1 MRKGNKFNIN
11 NIKEKVKQLRDKVY
25 KDGKLQLTPMQLKVV
40 AGCSGLIVLIALIAV
55 LVAIALNSNINTPDS
70 SMEVEETIPPDTAA
84 LDEVLNE
91 TVTSDIEVISNINN
105 EQSDVILETVG
116 VNIIDVYSYAA
127 AIDSRL
133 ESADTIVILNP
144 KEGKVEDIKH
154 ALSNYI
160 SKKQRYFMDNG
171 LTETEAYRVVQNG
184 LIDEYYGYIILIIQ
198 ENASQIKQ
206 SIRNGIASHG
216 LVGRVPVEGGYA
228 ALEESQSTVNNS
240 GAEGNIEESTEGVES
255 TEETEGTE
263 KVKGTE
269 KVEGTV
275 ETEGTME
282 VE

>member
-1 MRKGNKFNIN
+1 MKKGDKFDIN
-11 NIKEKVKQLRDKVY
+11 NIKEKARQFKDKIY

-40 AGCSGLIVLIALIAV
+40 AGCSGLIVLVALIIV
-55 LVAIALNSNINTPDS
+55 LVAIALNSNINTPDNG
-70 SMEVEETIPPDTAA
+70 MEVEETIPPDTAA
-84 LDEVLNE
+84 LDEILNE
-91 TVTSDIEVISNINN
+91 TVTSDLEVISNINN

-116 VNIIDVYSYAA
+116 VDIIDVYSYAA

-133 ESADTIVILNP
+133 ESADTIVVLNP
-144 KEGKVEDIKH
+144 KEGKAENIRQ

-171 LTETEAYRVVQNG
+171 LTETEEYKVVQNG

-198 ENASQIKQ
+198 ENASQLKQ

-228 ALEESQSTVNNS
+228 ALGESQSTDNNS
-240 GAEGNIEESTEGVES
+240 GAGGSLEESTEKTEGTEDTES
-255 TEETEGTE
+255 TEETEGT
-263 KVKGTE
+263 K
-269 KVEGTV
+269 
-275 ETEGTME
+275 E

>member
-1 MRKGNKFNIN
+1 MKKGTKFNIN
-11 NIKEKVKQLRDKVY
+11 NIKEQVRQFKDKIY

-55 LVAIALNSNINTPDS
+55 LVAIALNSNISTPDS
-70 SMEVEETIPPDTAA
+70 NTEVEETIPPDTAA

-91 TVTSDIEVISNINN
+91 TVASDLEVISNINN

-116 VNIIDVYSYAA
+116 VDIIDVYSYAA

-144 KEGKVEDIKH
+144 KEGKAEDIKH

-228 ALEESQSTVNNS
+228 ALEESQSTDNNS
-240 GAEGNIEESTEGVES
+240 GAGDGIEENTEGVES
-255 TEETEGTE
+255 TGEVEGTEETEGTA
-263 KVKGTE
+263 
-269 KVEGTV
+269 
-275 ETEGTME
+275 ETEDTGG

>member
-1 MRKGNKFNIN
+1 MKNGTKFNIN
-11 NIKEKVKQLRDKVY
+11 NIKEKVKQLRDKIY
-25 KDGKLQLTPMQLKVV
+25 KDGKLQLTPMQLKIV

-55 LVAIALNSNINTPDS
+55 LVAIALNSSINTPDS
-70 SMEVEETIPPDTAA
+70 STEVEEIIPPDTAA

-91 TVTSDIEVISNINN
+91 TVTSDLEVISNINN

-116 VNIIDVYSYAA
+116 VDIIDVYSYAA

-133 ESADTIVILNP
+133 ESADTIMILNP
-144 KEGKVEDIKH
+144 KEGKAEDIKH

-228 ALEESQSTVNNS
+228 ALEESQSTDNNS
-240 GAEGNIEESTEGVES
+240 GAGDNIKESTEGVEN
-255 TEETEGTE
+255 TEGVESTGE
-263 KVKGTE
+263 A
-269 KVEGTV
+269 EGTA

>member
-1 MRKGNKFNIN
+1 MKKGDKFNIN
-11 NIKEKVKQLRDKVY
+11 NISNRLKQLKDTVY

-40 AGCSGLIVLIALIAV
+40 AGCSGLIVLIALIVV

-70 SMEVEETIPPDTAA
+70 STEVEETIPPDTAA

-91 TVTSDIEVISNINN
+91 TVTSDLEVISNINN

-116 VNIIDVYSYAA
+116 VDIIDVYSYAA

-144 KEGKVEDIKH
+144 KEGKAEDIKH

-240 GAEGNIEESTEGVES
+240 GAGGSIGENTEGVE
-255 TEETEGTE
+255 GTGE
-263 KVKGTE
+263 AEGTE
-269 KVEGTV
+269 KVEGT
-275 ETEGTME
+275 EE

>member
-1 MRKGNKFNIN
+1 MKRGNKFNIN
-11 NIKEKVKQLRDKVY
+11 NIKEKAGQLRDKIY

-40 AGCSGLIVLIALIAV
+40 AGCSGLIVLIALIVV
-55 LVAIALNSNINTPDS
+55 LVAIALNSSINTPDS
-70 SMEVEETIPPDTAA
+70 STEVEETIPPDTAA

-91 TVTSDIEVISNINN
+91 TVTSDLEVISNINN

-116 VNIIDVYSYAA
+116 VDIIDVYSYAA
-127 AIDSRL
+127 VIDSRL

-144 KEGKVEDIKH
+144 KEGRVEDIKH

-228 ALEESQSTVNNS
+228 ALKESQSTDNNL
-240 GAEGNIEESTEGVES
+240 GAEGNINESTEGVES
-255 TEETEGTE
+255 TGEVEGTEETEGMA
-263 KVKGTE
+263 
-269 KVEGTV
+269 
-275 ETEGTME
+275 ETEDTGE

>member
-1 MRKGNKFNIN
+1 MKKGTKFNIN
-11 NIKEKVKQLRDKVY
+11 NIKERVKQLRDKVY

-55 LVAIALNSNINTPDS
+55 LVAIALNSSINTPDS

-84 LDEVLNE
+84 LDEVLND
-91 TVTSDIEVISNINN
+91 TVTSDLEVISNINN

-116 VNIIDVYSYAA
+116 VDIIDVYSYAA

-144 KEGKVEDIKH
+144 KEGKAEDIKH

-228 ALEESQSTVNNS
+228 ALEESQSTDNNL
-240 GAEGNIEESTEGVES
+240 GAEDNIEENTEGVES
-255 TEETEGTE
+255 TGEVEGTSEVEGTE
-263 KVKGTE
+263 EAESTG
-269 KVEGTV
+269 
-275 ETEGTME
+275 E

>member
-1 MRKGNKFNIN
+1 MKKGTKFNIN
-11 NIKEKVKQLRDKVY
+11 NIKEKVKQLRDKIY

-40 AGCSGLIVLIALIAV
+40 AGCSGLIVLIALIIV
-55 LVAIALNSNINTPDS
+55 LVAIALNSSINTPDS

-91 TVTSDIEVISNINN
+91 TVASDLEVISNINN

-116 VNIIDVYSYAA
+116 VDIIDVYSYAA

-144 KEGKVEDIKH
+144 KEGKAEDIKH

-216 LVGRVPVEGGYA
+216 LVGQVPVEGGYA
-228 ALEESQSTVNNS
+228 ALEESQSTDNNS
-240 GAEGNIEESTEGVES
+240 GAEDNIKESTEGVES
-255 TEETEGTE
+255 TGEVE
-263 KVKGTE
+263 GTE
-269 KVEGTV
+269 KVEGTE
-275 ETEGTME
+275 ETEGTAETEGTEE

>member
-1 MRKGNKFNIN
+1 MKKGNKFNIN
-11 NIKEKVKQLRDKVY
+11 NIKEKARQFKDKIY

-40 AGCSGLIVLIALIAV
+40 AGCSGLIVLIALIVV
-55 LVAIALNSNINTPDS
+55 LVAIALNSSINTPDS

-91 TVTSDIEVISNINN
+91 TVTSDLEVISNINN

-116 VNIIDVYSYAA
+116 VDIIDVYSYAA

-228 ALEESQSTVNNS
+228 ALEESQSTDNNL
-240 GAEGNIEESTEGVES
+240 GAEDNIKESTEEIEGI
-255 TEETEGTE
+255 EETEGTE
-263 KVKGTE
+263 
-269 KVEGTV
+269 
-275 ETEGTME
+275 ETEDTGE

>member
-1 MRKGNKFNIN
+1 MKKDNKFGIN
-11 NIKEKVKQLRDKVY
+11 NIKEKARQFKDKIY
-25 KDGKLQLTPMQLKVV
+25 KDGKLQLTPMQLKIV
-40 AGCSGLIVLIALIAV
+40 AGCSGLIVLIALIIV

-70 SMEVEETIPPDTAA
+70 SIEVEETIPPDTAA
-84 LDEVLNE
+84 LDEILNE
-91 TVTSDIEVISNINN
+91 TVTSDLEVISNINN

-116 VNIIDVYSYAA
+116 VDIIDVYSYAA

-133 ESADTIVILNP
+133 ESADTIVVLNP
-144 KEGKVEDIKH
+144 KEGKAENIRQ

-171 LTETEAYRVVQNG
+171 LTETEAYKVVQNG

-198 ENASQIKQ
+198 ENASQLKQ

-228 ALEESQSTVNNS
+228 ALGESQSTDNNS
-240 GAEGNIEESTEGVES
+240 GAGGSLEESTEKTEG
-255 TEETEGTE
+255 TEETEGT
-263 KVKGTE
+263 G
-269 KVEGTV
+269 
-275 ETEGTME
+275 E

>member
-1 MRKGNKFNIN
+1 MKKGNKFNIN
-11 NIKEKVKQLRDKVY
+11 NIKEQVRQFKDKIY

-40 AGCSGLIVLIALIAV
+40 AGCSGLIVLIALIIV

-91 TVTSDIEVISNINN
+91 TVTSDLEIISNINN

-116 VNIIDVYSYAA
+116 VDIIDVYSYAA

-144 KEGKVEDIKH
+144 KEGKAEDIKH

-240 GAEGNIEESTEGVES
+240 GAGDNIKESTEGVES
-255 TEETEGTE
+255 AVEAEGTEETEDIA
-263 KVKGTE
+263 
-269 KVEGTV
+269 
-275 ETEGTME
+275 
-282 VE
+282 

>member
-1 MRKGNKFNIN
+1 MKKGNKFGFN
-11 NIKEKVKQLRDKVY
+11 NIKEQARQFKDKIY

-40 AGCSGLIVLIALIAV
+40 AGCGGLIVLIALIIV
-55 LVAIALNSNINTPDS
+55 LVAIALNSDINTPGNS
-70 SMEVEETIPPDTAA
+70 IEVEETIPPDTAA

-91 TVTSDIEVISNINN
+91 TVTSDLEVISNINN

-116 VNIIDVYSYAA
+116 VDIIDVYSYAA

-144 KEGKVEDIKH
+144 KEGKAEDIKH

-216 LVGRVPVEGGYA
+216 LVGQVPVEGGYA

-240 GAEGNIEESTEGVES
+240 GAEYNIEENTEGVES
-255 TEETEGTE
+255 TGEVE
-263 KVKGTE
+263 GTE
-269 KVEGTV
+269 KVEGTE
-275 ETEGTME
+275 ETEGTAE
-282 VE
+282 TEGTEEFE

>member
-1 MRKGNKFNIN
+1 MKKGTKFNIN
-11 NIKEKVKQLRDKVY
+11 NIKEQVRQFKDKIY

-40 AGCSGLIVLIALIAV
+40 AGCSGLIVLVALIVA
-55 LVAIALNSNINTPDS
+55 LVAIALNSSINTPDS

-91 TVTSDIEVISNINN
+91 TVTSDLEIISNINN

-116 VNIIDVYSYAA
+116 VDIIDVYSYAA

-144 KEGKVEDIKH
+144 KEGKAEDIKH

-228 ALEESQSTVNNS
+228 ALEESQSTDNNL
-240 GAEGNIEESTEGVES
+240 GAGGSIEESAEGVES
-255 TEETEGTE
+255 TGEVE
-263 KVKGTE
+263 GTE
-269 KVEGTV
+269 KVEGTEETEGTA

>member
-1 MRKGNKFNIN
+1 MKKGNKFDISNISN
-11 NIKEKVKQLRDKVY
+11 KLKQLKDTVY

-40 AGCSGLIVLIALIAV
+40 AGCSGLIVLVALIVV

-91 TVTSDIEVISNINN
+91 TVTSDLEVISNINN

-116 VNIIDVYSYAA
+116 VDIIDVYSYAA

-144 KEGKVEDIKH
+144 KEGKAEGIKH

-171 LTETEAYRVVQNG
+171 LTETEAYKVVQNG

-216 LVGRVPVEGGYA
+216 LVGQVPVEGGYA
-228 ALEESQSTVNNS
+228 ALEKSQSTVNNS
-240 GAEGNIEESTEGVES
+240 DTGDNIEESTEEVEGTEEAEG
-255 TEETEGTE
+255 TEETEGT
-263 KVKGTE
+263 G
-269 KVEGTV
+269 
-275 ETEGTME
+275 E

>member
-1 MRKGNKFNIN
+1 MKKGNKFGIN
-11 NIKEKVKQLRDKVY
+11 NIKEQARQFKDKIY

-55 LVAIALNSNINTPDS
+55 LVAIALNSSINTPDN

-91 TVTSDIEVISNINN
+91 TVTSDLEVISNINN

-116 VNIIDVYSYAA
+116 VDIIDVYSYAA

-144 KEGKVEDIKH
+144 KEGKAEDIKH

-228 ALEESQSTVNNS
+228 ALEESQSTDNNL
-240 GAEGNIEESTEGVES
+240 GAGGSIEESAEGVES
-255 TEETEGTE
+255 TGEVE
-263 KVKGTE
+263 GTE
-269 KVEGTV
+269 KVEGTEETEGTA

>member
-1 MRKGNKFNIN
+1 MKRGNKFNIN
-11 NIKEKVKQLRDKVY
+11 NIKEKVKQLRDKIY

-40 AGCSGLIVLIALIAV
+40 AGCSGLIVLIALIIV
-55 LVAIALNSNINTPDS
+55 LVAIALNSSINTPDS

-91 TVTSDIEVISNINN
+91 TVTSDLEVISNINN

-116 VNIIDVYSYAA
+116 VDIIDVYSYAA

-133 ESADTIVILNP
+133 ESADTIVVLNP
-144 KEGKVEDIKH
+144 KEGKAEDIKH

-171 LTETEAYRVVQNG
+171 LTETEAYKVVQNG

-206 SIRNGIASHG
+206 SIRNGIASYG

-228 ALEESQSTVNNS
+228 ALEESQSTDNNS
-240 GAEGNIEESTEGVES
+240 GAEDNIEENTEGVES
-255 TEETEGTE
+255 TGEVEGTEETEGTA
-263 KVKGTE
+263 
-269 KVEGTV
+269 
-275 ETEGTME
+275 ETEGTEE

>member
-1 MRKGNKFNIN
+1 MKKGNKFDIN
-11 NIKEKVKQLRDKVY
+11 NIKEKARQFKDKIY

-40 AGCSGLIVLIALIAV
+40 AGCSGLIVLIALIVV

-70 SMEVEETIPPDTAA
+70 STEVEETIPPDTAA
-84 LDEVLNE
+84 LDEVLND
-91 TVTSDIEVISNINN
+91 TVASDLEVISNINN

-116 VNIIDVYSYAA
+116 VDIIDVYSYAA

-144 KEGKVEDIKH
+144 KEGKAEDIKH

-184 LIDEYYGYIILIIQ
+184 LIDEYYEYIILIIQ

-228 ALEESQSTVNNS
+228 ALEESQSTDNNS
-240 GAEGNIEESTEGVES
+240 GTGDNIKESTEGVES
-255 TEETEGTE
+255 TGEVEGTSEVEGTE
-263 KVKGTE
+263 EAESTGE
-269 KVEGTV
+269 AE
-275 ETEGTME
+275 
-282 VE
+282 

>member
-1 MRKGNKFNIN
+1 MKKGTKFNIN
-11 NIKEKVKQLRDKVY
+11 NIKERVKQLRDKVY

-40 AGCSGLIVLIALIAV
+40 AGCSGLIVLIALIVV

-70 SMEVEETIPPDTAA
+70 SIEVEETIPPDTAA
-84 LDEVLNE
+84 LDEILNE
-91 TVTSDIEVISNINN
+91 TVTSDLEVISNINN

-116 VNIIDVYSYAA
+116 VDIIDVYSYAA

-133 ESADTIVILNP
+133 ESADTIVVLNP
-144 KEGKVEDIKH
+144 KEGKAEDIKH

-171 LTETEAYRVVQNG
+171 LTETEEYRVVQNG

-228 ALEESQSTVNNS
+228 ALEESQSTDNNLGVGDNIKES
-240 GAEGNIEESTEGVES
+240 TEGAESTEGVES
-255 TEETEGTE
+255 TGEAEGTEETEGTE
-263 KVKGTE
+263 E
-269 KVEGTV
+269 AE
-275 ETEGTME
+275 
-282 VE
+282 

>member
-1 MRKGNKFNIN
+1 MKRGNKFNIN
-11 NIKEKVKQLRDKVY
+11 NIKEKVKQLRDKIY

-40 AGCSGLIVLIALIAV
+40 AGCSGLIVLIALIIV
-55 LVAIALNSNINTPDS
+55 LVAIALNSSINTPDS
-70 SMEVEETIPPDTAA
+70 STEVEEIIPPDTAA

-91 TVTSDIEVISNINN
+91 TVTSDLEVISNINN

-116 VNIIDVYSYAA
+116 VDIIDVYSYAA

-144 KEGKVEDIKH
+144 KEGKAEDIKH

-171 LTETEAYRVVQNG
+171 LTETEEYRVVQNG
-184 LIDEYYGYIILIIQ
+184 LIDEYYEYIILIIQ

-228 ALEESQSTVNNS
+228 ALEESQSTDNNS
-240 GAEGNIEESTEGVES
+240 DAGDNIKESTEGVES
-255 TEETEGTE
+255 TGEVEGTE

-269 KVEGTV
+269 
-275 ETEGTME
+275 ETEGTEE

>member
-1 MRKGNKFNIN
+1 MKKGDKFDIN
-11 NIKEKVKQLRDKVY
+11 NIKEKAGQFKDKVY
-25 KDGKLQLTPMQLKVV
+25 KDGKLQLTPMQLKVA

-55 LVAIALNSNINTPDS
+55 LVAIALNSSINTPDS
-70 SMEVEETIPPDTAA
+70 STEVEETIPPDTAA

-91 TVTSDIEVISNINN
+91 TVASDLEVISNINN

-116 VNIIDVYSYAA
+116 VDIIDVYSYAA

-133 ESADTIVILNP
+133 ESADTIVVLNP
-144 KEGKVEDIKH
+144 KEGKAEDIKH

-228 ALEESQSTVNNS
+228 ALEESQSTDNNL
-240 GAEGNIEESTEGVES
+240 GAEDNIEENTEGVES
-255 TEETEGTE
+255 TGEVEGTSEVEGTE
-263 KVKGTE
+263 EAESTG
-269 KVEGTV
+269 
-275 ETEGTME
+275 E

>member
-1 MRKGNKFNIN
+1 MKKGTKFNIN
-11 NIKEKVKQLRDKVY
+11 NIKERVKQLRDKVY

-40 AGCSGLIVLIALIAV
+40 AGCSGLIVLIALIVV
-55 LVAIALNSNINTPDS
+55 LVAIALNSSINTPDS

-84 LDEVLNE
+84 LDEILNE
-91 TVTSDIEVISNINN
+91 TVTSDLEVISNINN

-116 VNIIDVYSYAA
+116 VDIIDVYSYAA

-133 ESADTIVILNP
+133 ESADTIVVLNP
-144 KEGKVEDIKH
+144 KEGKAEDIKH

-171 LTETEAYRVVQNG
+171 LTETEEYRVVQNG

-228 ALEESQSTVNNS
+228 ALEESQSTDNNLGVGDNIKES
-240 GAEGNIEESTEGVES
+240 TEGAESTEGVES
-255 TEETEGTE
+255 TGEAEGTEETEGTE
-263 KVKGTE
+263 E
-269 KVEGTV
+269 AE
-275 ETEGTME
+275 
-282 VE
+282 

>member
-1 MRKGNKFNIN
+1 MAMKKGNKFGISNISN
-11 NIKEKVKQLRDKVY
+11 KLKQLKDTVY

-40 AGCSGLIVLIALIAV
+40 AGCSGLIVLIALIVV
-55 LVAIALNSNINTPDS
+55 LVAIALNSSINTPDS

-91 TVTSDIEVISNINN
+91 TVTSDLEVISNINN

-116 VNIIDVYSYAA
+116 VDIVDVYSYAA

-144 KEGKVEDIKH
+144 KEGKAEGIKH

-171 LTETEAYRVVQNG
+171 LTETEEYRVVQNG

-228 ALEESQSTVNNS
+228 ALEESQSTDNNL
-240 GAEGNIEESTEGVES
+240 GAEDNIKENAEGIENTGEVE
-255 TEETEGTE
+255 
-263 KVKGTE
+263 GTE
-269 KVEGTV
+269 KVEGTE
-275 ETEGTME
+275 ETEGTGE
-282 VE
+282 VG

>member
-1 MRKGNKFNIN
+1 MKKGDKFDIN
-11 NIKEKVKQLRDKVY
+11 NIKEKAGQFKDKVY

-55 LVAIALNSNINTPDS
+55 LVAIALNSSINTPDS
-70 SMEVEETIPPDTAA
+70 STEVEETIPPDTAA

-91 TVTSDIEVISNINN
+91 TVASDLEVISNINN

-116 VNIIDVYSYAA
+116 VDIIDVYSYAA

-133 ESADTIVILNP
+133 ESADTIVVLNP
-144 KEGKVEDIKH
+144 KEGKAEDIKH

-228 ALEESQSTVNNS
+228 ALEESQSTDNNL
-240 GAEGNIEESTEGVES
+240 GAEDSIKESTEK
-255 TEETEGTE
+255 TED
-263 KVKGTE
+263 TE
-269 KVEGTV
+269 KVEGT
-275 ETEGTME
+275 GE
-282 VE
+282 VEGIAETKGTGEVE

>member
-1 MRKGNKFNIN
+1 MKKGTKFNIN

-25 KDGKLQLTPMQLKVV
+25 KDGKLQLTPMQLKIV
-40 AGCSGLIVLIALIAV
+40 AGCSGLIVLVALIVV
-55 LVAIALNSNINTPDS
+55 LVAIALNSSINTPDS
-70 SMEVEETIPPDTAA
+70 STEVEEIIPPDTAA

-91 TVTSDIEVISNINN
+91 TVTSNLEVISNINN

-116 VNIIDVYSYAA
+116 VDIIDVYSYAA

-144 KEGKVEDIKH
+144 KEGKAEDIKH

-171 LTETEAYRVVQNG
+171 LTETEEYRVVQNG

-228 ALEESQSTVNNS
+228 ALEESQSTDNNL
-240 GAEGNIEESTEGVES
+240 GAEDNIEESTEGVES
-255 TEETEGTE
+255 TGEAE
-263 KVKGTE
+263 GTE
-269 KVEGTV
+269 KVEGTA
-275 ETEGTME
+275 ETEDTGETE
-282 VE
+282 